1 MHDPENLE
9 QLRRMN
15 YLQQVIVLA
24 DQDAD
29 IAEFLHSQLHEI
41 LVYARLK
48 GHDVDE
54 WTDYDSPNRF

>member
-1 MHDPENLE
+1 MNKPDPDL
-9 QLRRMN
+9 QLRRMG

-48 GHDVDE
+48 GHDVRDWSE
-54 WTDYDSPNRF
+54 NETLD

>member
-1 MHDPENLE
+1 MIPADL

-24 DQDAD
+24 DQDPA
-29 IAEFLHSQLHEI
+29 IAEFLHDQLHEI

-48 GHDVDE
+48 GHEVGE
-54 WTDYDSPNRF
+54 WTEHDTNHGL